1 MIDPI
6 RMAGLPNDELETA
19 FVFDTEAE
27 WLLPVGAA
35 LAAAQ
40 DNPAFGRLIPTDL
53 AGLGRLDEMI
63 ESSRDFLRRGIR
75 AIGGLMSQVG
85 GESVDPSCIVKAGSL
100 LQGLAELDQ
109 LMLRAEEAVANTREY
124 LQGGASHEQL
134 LPHPSPPRQAAATKE
149 THPCSEIQLGSGE

>member
-19 FVFDTEAE
+19 FEFDTEAE

-40 DNPAFGRLIPTDL
+40 HNPAAGRLIPTDL

-63 ESSRDFLRRGIR
+63 EAGRNYLRRGIR

-85 GESVDPSCIVKAGSL
+85 GESVDPSCIVSAGVL

-124 LQGGASHEQL
+124 LQGGGR
-134 LPHPSPPRQAAATKE
+134 P
-149 THPCSEIQLGSGE
+149 